1 MDFKFERFLHVD
13 SSLSAEQQE
22 KVRQMLLKD
31 SRGAQQQLLGHKR
44 REFAEGFFNLIHPD
58 RRQTLAEEISALHST
73 KDESRFRTQIALL
86 LCEAFYSGIL
96 FERGPEKEEF
106 VMATH
111 NLGRCSEYL
120 GKAVRH
126 LAVNPGAPQDKLRS
140 MVANTSFG
148 SIHENDFPTGPLKND
163 FQAIMEKLSTASQ
176 PQVLVNIAAMSNEE
190 ARSLI
195 EQICRLSDDIWSG
208 LGKT

>member
-22 KVRQMLLKD
+22 KVRQMLLKVT
-31 SRGAQQQLLGHKR
+31 RGAEQQLLGDKR
-44 REFAEGFFNLIHPD
+44 GEFAEGFFNLIHPD

-73 KDESRFRTQIALL
+73 KDESRFRAQIALL

-106 VMATH
+106 VLATH

-126 LAVNPGAPQDKLRS
+126 LAVNSGTPQDKLRS